1 MPTIVHV
8 LLILAIRVSK
18 ANVKQGTERM
28 SLSPEYL
35 LLIGSVLLFLSI
47 VASKTSFKSGV
58 PTLILFLFI
67 GMLAGSEGLGGIH
80 FDDPGTAR
88 LLGVIAL
95 TLILFSGGL
104 DTKRESIGPVM
115 WNGIALST
123 IGVVITAITVGFF
136 TSYLLGFT
144 LREGMLLG
152 AIVSSTDAAA
162 VFSIL
167 RTRKIG
173 LKGNI
178 RPLLEFE
185 SGSNDP
191 MAYFLT
197 ISLIDLVKDPDAT
210 FVSLVPRFFIAM
222 LLGLACGYVS
232 GKLTLAIL
240 NKIRL
245 DIDGLYPVLVLSI
258 VFFTYSFTEWIHGN
272 GFLAVYLSGLI
283 LGNAKFIHKKSL
295 MKFYDG
301 QAWLMQIVMFLTL
314 GLLVFPKQL
323 LPVMDEGILIAA
335 FLIFVARPLAVFTA
349 LAFAKDLNIRKKLFI
364 SWVGLRGAVPIV
376 FATYPLLAGIDY
388 DKTLFNLVF
397 FISASSVLL
406 QGTTLPFM
414 ARWLH
419 VDVPEKVKRKF
430 PLDIE
435 MKDDAHNELIELDL
449 LPGSQAI
456 GKPVVQLQLPKN
468 VLIVLIHR
476 NGRYITPNGDTI
488 LEAKDHLLLMAG
500 SKEVVP
506 SVYEAFG
513 VKV

>member
-1 MPTIVHV
+1 MT
-8 LLILAIRVSK
+8 
-18 ANVKQGTERM
+18 N
-28 SLSPEYL
+28 LSPEYI

-47 VASKTSFKSGV
+47 IASKTTFKIGV

-67 GMLAGSEGLGGIH
+67 GMLAGSESIGGIY
-80 FDDPGTAR
+80 FNDPSIAR
-88 LLGVIAL
+88 LLGIVAL

-104 DTKRESIGPVM
+104 DTKVESIKPILR
-115 WNGIALST
+115 NGIALST
-123 IGVVITAITVGFF
+123 IGVLVTAISVGLFS
-136 TSYLLGFT
+136 SYLLGFS
-144 LREGMLLG
+144 LREGLLLG

-173 LKGNI
+173 LKGNL

-197 ISLIDLVKDPDAT
+197 LSLIDLIKDPDASIL
-210 FVSLVPRFFIAM
+210 SLIPRFFIGM
-222 LLGLACGYVS
+222 GLGLACGYAS
-232 GKLTLAIL
+232 GKVTLKLL

-258 VFFTYSFTEWIHGN
+258 VFFTFSFTEWVHGN
-272 GFLAVYLSGLI
+272 GFLAVYLTGII
-283 LGNAKFIHKKSL
+283 LGNGKFIHKKSL

-314 GLLVFPKQL
+314 GLLVFPSQL

-335 FLIFVARPLAVFTA
+335 FLIFVARPMAVMISLSFS
-349 LAFAKDLNIRKKLFI
+349 KDMNIRKKLFI
-364 SWVGLRGAVPIV
+364 SWIGLRGAVPIV
-376 FATYPLLAGIDY
+376 LATYPLIAGIDY

-397 FISASSVLL
+397 FIAASSVLL
-406 QGTTLPFM
+406 QGTTLPYM

-419 VDVPEKVKRKF
+419 VDVPDKLKRKF

-435 MKDDAHNELIELDL
+435 MKENIHAELIELDL
-449 LPGSQAI
+449 PADSLVI
-456 GKPVVQLQLPKN
+456 GKQVVELQLPKN
-468 VLIVLIHR
+468 ALIVLIHR
-476 NGRYITPNGDTI
+476 NDKYLSPNGDTV
-488 LEAKDHLLLMAG
+488 LEAGDHLLVMAQ
-500 SKEVVP
+500 SKKAGELVHD
-506 SVYEAFG
+506 SFG
-513 VKV
+513 LKKK